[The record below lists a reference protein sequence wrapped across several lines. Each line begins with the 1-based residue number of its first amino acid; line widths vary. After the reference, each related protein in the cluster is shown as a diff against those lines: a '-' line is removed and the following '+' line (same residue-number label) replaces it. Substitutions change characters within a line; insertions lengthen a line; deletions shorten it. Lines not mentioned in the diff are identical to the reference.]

1 MPLPFWQ
8 KTQFEETEQAT
19 EPDTAGVLELSG
31 QEFKTTL
38 IITVK
43 GLHRSSRQ
51 HTRTDGQVT
60 RQIRIIRKSQTE
72 VLVIK
77 KAIITEIFL
86 IAINN

>member
-1 MPLPFWQ
+1 MPG
-8 KTQFEETEQAT
+8 E
-19 EPDTAGVLELSG
+19 LELSNW
-31 QEFKTTL
+31 KYKRTMIHML
-38 IITVK
+38 LLLCK
-43 GLHRSSRQ
+43 SRQ